1 MVHHGFLSLL
11 VRLALG
17 GSVLFCP
24 WVMAQSQKAESSSAV
39 IDTLTKEF
47 EGAFPQ
53 NITPKDSIREFDL
66 VAAPGIWGI
75 IPPYRTDVWAYNQQ
89 IPGPVF
95 RIRLGETVKVQF
107 TNRLP
112 QPTTIHWHGVRVPNA
127 MDGVPGVTQPPIR
140 SGERFTY
147 QFTPKD
153 PGTFWFHPHVNAAK
167 QVERGLHGVLIVEDP
182 GEPRYSQDLV
192 LVLDDWLLE
201 PDGAIRDRF
210 VTRHDLA
217 HDGRWG
223 NVPTVNGRL
232 RPSFSVR
239 AGERIRIRMINVA
252 NGRVFAP
259 LFPGLSPQVIAVD
272 GMLTAAPFPLQRF
285 NLAPG
290 NRIDLDLIIP
300 DTAQGTVLPLVDTF
314 TRNRFPLTSFEV
326 EPGTAVET
334 PRFQTPQ
341 AAHFPDWGKA
351 AEAPVAHEYLFDA
364 VRGGPYGIAWRI
376 NGQAW
381 PDSTETELKSGR
393 FHRLRLTNES
403 SRLHPM
409 HLHGQFFRLLA
420 RDGKPVDE
428 RFWRDT
434 ILIGPEES
442 VDIGLVPLDK
452 GRWANHCH
460 ILEHAEAG
468 MMSVVRVK

>member
-1 MVHHGFLSLL
+1 MIVRRFLLL
-11 VRLALG
+11 LACLILAGTVLG
-17 GSVLFCP
+17 P
-24 WVMAQSQKAESSSAV
+24 WAMAQSQAV
-39 IDTLTKEF
+39 RDDSDVIATLTKEF

-53 NITPKDSIREFDL
+53 NSAPQGGVREFEM
-66 VAAPGIWGI
+66 VAAPAVWGI
-75 IPPYRTDVWAYNQQ
+75 VPPYRTDVWAYNQQ

-95 RIRLGETVKVQF
+95 RITLGETLKVRL
-107 TNRLP
+107 TNRLQ

-127 MDGVPGVTQPPIR
+127 MDGVPGVTQPPVQ
-140 SGERFTY
+140 SGESFIY

-153 PGTFWFHPHVNAAK
+153 TGTFWFHPHVNTAE

-182 GEPRYSQDLV
+182 GEPRYSRDLV
-192 LVLDDWLLE
+192 LVLDDWLLG

-232 RPSFSVR
+232 QPSLSVR
-239 AGERIRIRMINVA
+239 AGERVRIRIVNVA

-300 DTAQGTVLPLVDTF
+300 DTAQGAVLPIVDTY
-314 TRNRFPLTSFEV
+314 TRNRFTLAALLV
-326 EPGTAVET
+326 EPGPAVET
-334 PRFQTPQ
+334 PRFKPPQ
-341 AAHFPDWGKA
+341 AAHFPDWGRA
-351 AEAPVAHEYLFDA
+351 ADAPVSHEYLFDA
-364 VRGGPYGIAWRI
+364 VRGGPYGISWRI
-376 NGQAW
+376 NGRAW
-381 PDSTETELKSGR
+381 PEGTETELESGR

-403 SRLHPM
+403 HRLHPM
-409 HLHGQFFRLLA
+409 HLHGQFFRLIA

-434 ILIGPEES
+434 VLIGPEES

-452 GRWANHCH
+452 GLWANHCH

-468 MMSVVRVK
+468 MMSVVRVN

>member
-1 MVHHGFLSLL
+1 MIHRRFLLLLVWLSL
-11 VRLALG
+11 VGTVPGHVA
-17 GSVLFCP
+17 
-24 WVMAQSQKAESSSAV
+24 MAQNLEAGNGSAV
-39 IDTLTKEF
+39 IDTLTNEF
-47 EGAFPQ
+47 EGAFPL
-53 NITPKDSIREFDL
+53 NITPEGSIREFEL
-66 VAAPGIWGI
+66 VAAPGTWGI
-75 IPPYRTDVWAYNQQ
+75 VPPYRTDVWAYNQQ

-112 QPTTIHWHGVRVPNA
+112 QPTTIHWHGVRVRNA
-127 MDGVPGVTQPPIR
+127 MDGVPGVTQPPVR
-140 SGERFTY
+140 SGESFTY

-153 PGTFWFHPHVNAAK
+153 AGTFWFHPHVNTAE
-167 QVERGLHGVLIVEDP
+167 QVERGLQGVLIVEDP
-182 GEPRYSQDLV
+182 DEPHYSRDLV
-192 LVLDDWLLE
+192 LVLDDWLLG
-201 PDGAIRDRF
+201 PDGTIRDRF

-232 RPSFSVR
+232 QPSLSVR
-239 AGERIRIRMINVA
+239 AGERVRIRMINVA

-272 GMLTAAPFPLQRF
+272 GMLTAAPLPLQRF

-300 DTAQGTVLPLVDTF
+300 SAAQGTVLPIVDTF
-314 TRNRFPLTSFEV
+314 TRNRFALAALQV
-326 EPGTAVET
+326 ELGPAVET
-334 PRFQTPQ
+334 PRFKPPQ
-341 AAHFPDWGKA
+341 AAHFPDWGRA
-351 AEAPVAHEYLFDA
+351 ADAPLSHEYLFDA
-364 VRGGPYGIAWRI
+364 VRGGPYGISWRI

-381 PDSTETELKSGR
+381 PDSTETNLESSR

-403 SRLHPM
+403 YRLHPI
-409 HLHGQFFRLLA
+409 HLHGQFFRLIA
-420 RDGKPVDE
+420 RDGQPVDE

-452 GRWANHCH
+452 GLWANHCH

-468 MMSVVRVK
+468 MMSVVRVH

>member
-1 MVHHGFLSLL
+1 MIHHRFLLLL
-11 VRLALG
+11 VWLNLAGTVFGHLA
-17 GSVLFCP
+17 
-24 WVMAQSQKAESSSAV
+24 MAQSLKAGDGSDI
-39 IDTLTKEF
+39 IDSLTQEF
-47 EGAFPQ
+47 EGSFPLNAAPQ
-53 NITPKDSIREFDL
+53 GQIREFEL
-66 VAAPGIWGI
+66 VAAPGVWGI
-75 IPPYRTDVWAYNQQ
+75 VPPYRTDVWAYNQQ
-89 IPGPVF
+89 IPGPVL
-95 RIRLGETVKVQF
+95 RIRLGETVKVRF

-127 MDGVPGVTQPPIR
+127 MDGVPGVTQPPIE
-140 SGERFTY
+140 SGESFTY
-147 QFTPKD
+147 EFTPKD
-153 PGTFWFHPHVNAAK
+153 AGTFWFHPHMNAAE
-167 QVERGLHGVLIVEDP
+167 QVERGLQGVLIVEDP
-182 GEPRYSQDLV
+182 DEPRYSQDLV
-192 LVLDDWLLE
+192 MVLDDWLLE
-201 PDGAIRDRF
+201 PDGTIRDRF
-210 VTRHDLA
+210 VTGHDLA

-232 RPSFSVR
+232 QSAFSVR

-259 LFPGLSPQVIAVD
+259 LFPDLSPQVIAVD

-290 NRIDLDLIIP
+290 NRLDLDLIVP
-300 DTAQGTVLPLVDTF
+300 DNAQGGVLPIIDAF
-314 TRNRFPLTSFEV
+314 TRNRFTLAVLQV
-326 EPGTAVET
+326 EPGPAVKT
-334 PRFQTPQ
+334 PRFKPPQ
-341 AAHFPDWGKA
+341 AAHFPVWRSAID
-351 AEAPVAHEYLFDA
+351 APVSHEYLLDA

-376 NGQAW
+376 NGRAW
-381 PDSTETELKSGR
+381 PEGTETELQAGR

-403 SRLHPM
+403 HRLHPM
-409 HLHGQFFRLLA
+409 HLHGQFFRLIA

-452 GRWANHCH
+452 GLWAYHCH

-468 MMSVVRVK
+468 MMSVVRVH